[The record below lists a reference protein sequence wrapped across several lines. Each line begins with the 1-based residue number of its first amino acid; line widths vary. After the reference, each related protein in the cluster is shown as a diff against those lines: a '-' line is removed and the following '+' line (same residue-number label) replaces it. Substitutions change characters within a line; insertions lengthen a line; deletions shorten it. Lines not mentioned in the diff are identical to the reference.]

1 MTSPTAT
8 ATDRLRG
15 VVAQLLARRE
25 RRDLESGAF
34 ADQGLP
40 NNISAAE
47 SAVGWTERGAVGG
60 GAGVGVPSAR
70 ICEVC
75 CSLWFERPGRQ
86 PPSGPAAQKAHPAPC
101 SVSGAW
107 SGQGVTP
114 ATCTAFGLRF
124 GVLSS
129 ARPTLPPYRT
139 CVLRLSR
146 GRPLGR

>member
-47 SAVGWTERGAVGG
+47 SAVG
-60 GAGVGVPSAR
+60 
-70 ICEVC
+70 
-75 CSLWFERPGRQ
+75 
-86 PPSGPAAQKAHPAPC
+86 
-101 SVSGAW
+101 
-107 SGQGVTP
+107 
-114 ATCTAFGLRF
+114 
-124 GVLSS
+124 
-129 ARPTLPPYRT
+129 
-139 CVLRLSR
+139 
-146 GRPLGR
+146 